1 MIDASGLHTGISIG
15 KNWRYPSMTA
25 IPIISVNATRADRGT
40 CCVIRRL
47 EQVPVEQVP
56 VEQVPV
62 DQVQMDQVQMDQLR
76 GGADRK
82 PIIKVRRI
90 S

>member
-1 MIDASGLHTGISIG
+1 MIDASGLHTGIPIG

-47 EQVPVEQVP
+47 EQVPVDQVR
-56 VEQVPV
+56 V
-62 DQVQMDQVQMDQLR
+62 DQVRVDQLR